1 MPVNAIPVSSTLQI
15 VVQTGVN
22 AHGNPVLR
30 NRSYRN
36 VKTGA
41 ADADVQAVG
50 QALAGL
56 QKDPVNAVHRL
67 NELELVVS

>member
-1 MPVNAIPVSSTLQI
+1 MPVTAMPVSSTLQI

-22 AHGNPVLR
+22 ANGNPVLR

-41 ADADVQAVG
+41 SEADVQAVG
-50 QALAGL
+50 QSLAGL
-56 QKDPVNAVHRL
+56 QNHPVNAIHRL
-67 NELELVVS
+67 NELDLVVS

>member
-1 MPVNAIPVSSTLQI
+1 MPVTAMPVSSTLQI

-22 AHGNPVLR
+22 ANGNPILR
-30 NRSYRN
+30 NRSYSN
-36 VKTGA
+36 VKSGA

-56 QKDPVNAVHRL
+56 QSYPVSAIHRL
-67 NELELVVS
+67 NELDLVAS